1 MMYKSIF
8 IVVISILLAG
18 CSPSVPKVNKVV
30 DELPSIY
37 PDYVG
42 VTVPSNIAP
51 LRFKVS
57 GEVEDAI
64 ALLAWGDYEWV
75 EKADEGSFLFSE
87 SQWHSLMNKATGD
100 SISVTIYEKTA
111 GEWSAYRPFYIHVS
125 ELTIDNYLAYRLIP
139 PGYEQWHQMGL
150 YQRDLT
156 SYTEEVIVDNRQT
169 DFNCVNCHSFRMHHP
184 DDMVFHMRSSFGGTY
199 VWSDGKL
206 EKLDGKVSADI
217 ASLVYPYWHPS
228 GDYVAFSTNKTN
240 QMFHMKDKNRIEV
253 FDAASDVLVYDVKN
267 HRVITDSL
275 LFSKQAFETFPS
287 FSPDGK
293 TLYFSSSVAQKMPN
307 NYKKVKYSLCSISFD
322 ASTGKFGDK
331 VDTLFSAP
339 ATDKTAVFPRVSSD
353 GNLLAF
359 TMADYGNFAI
369 WHKEADL
376 CLIDLRTGETKSLDV
391 VNSPEAESY
400 HSWSN
405 NGRWL
410 VFVSRRDD
418 GLYSRPYIAFIDK
431 GGTAHKPFVVPQ
443 ADPEYY
449 LNSLKSYN
457 VPEFIAE
464 PVTLERRDIIKMA
477 QEGVPVKVTV
487 RQ

>member
-1 MMYKSIF
+1 MMHKSIF
-8 IVVISILLAG
+8 IGIISILLAG
-18 CSPSVPKVNKVV
+18 CSASVPKVDKVV

-37 PDYVG
+37 PDYTG
-42 VTVPSNIAP
+42 ITVPSNISP

-64 ALLAWGDYEWV
+64 ALLAYGDYEWV

-87 SQWHSLMNKATGD
+87 NEWRSLMNKASGD

-111 GEWSAYRPFYIHVS
+111 GEWCAYRPFFIHVS
-125 ELTIDNYLAYRLIP
+125 EFTIDNYLAYRLIP

-156 SYTEEVIVDNRQT
+156 SYNEEVIVDNRQT
-169 DFNCVNCHSFRMHHP
+169 DFNCVNCHSFRMHQP
-184 DDMVFHMRSSFGGTY
+184 DDMVFHMRSTFGGTY
-199 VWSDGKL
+199 VWADGKL

-293 TLYFSSSVAQKMPN
+293 ILFFSSSVAQKMPN

-339 ATDKTAVFPRVSSD
+339 VTDKTAVFPRVSSD

-359 TMADYGNFAI
+359 TKADYGNFTI

-376 CLIDLRTGETKSLDV
+376 CLIDLRTGEIKSLDV

-418 GLYSRPYIAFIDK
+418 GLYSRPYIAFIDEDGK
-431 GGTAHKPFVVPQ
+431 GHKPFIVPQ

>member
-1 MMYKSIF
+1 MKHYSI
-8 IVVISILLAG
+8 ITVLMSVLLAG
-18 CSPSVPKVNKVV
+18 CGVSVPEAQHHV
-30 DELPSIY
+30 DKTPLIY

-42 VTVPSNIAP
+42 VTIPSNVAP
-51 LRFKVS
+51 LRFMMDGV
-57 GEVEDAI
+57 VEDAV
-64 ALLAWGDYEWV
+64 AVLSVGEHQLV
-75 EKADEGSFLFSE
+75 EKAEEGKFLFAEKDWSR
-87 SQWHSLMNKATGD
+87 LMEAAKGD
-100 SISVTIYEKTA
+100 SISVEVFEKKN
-111 GEWSAYRPFYIHVS
+111 GEWFAYQSFGIHVVQD
-125 ELTIDNYLAYRLIP
+125 EIDGYLAYRLIP

-156 SYTEEVIVDNRQT
+156 SFEEEVIVDNRQT
-169 DFNCVNCHSFRMHHP
+169 DFNCVNCHSFRMHQP
-184 DDMVFHMRSSFGGTY
+184 DDMVFHMRSTFGGTY
-199 VWSDGKL
+199 VWTDGKL

-293 TLYFSSSVAQKMPN
+293 TLYFSSSDAQQMPKD
-307 NYKKVKYSLCSISFD
+307 YKKVKYSLCSISFD

-331 VDTLFSAP
+331 VDTLFSAS

-359 TMADYGNFAI
+359 TKADYGNFAI

-400 HSWSN
+400 HSWSS

-431 GGTAHKPFVVPQ
+431 DGTAHKPFVVPQ
-443 ADPEYY
+443 ASPEYY

-464 PVTLERRDIIKMA
+464 PVTLERREIIRMA

>member
-1 MMYKSIF
+1 MYKSVF
-8 IVVISILLAG
+8 IVVVSILLAG
-18 CSPSVPKVNKVV
+18 CTASVPKVNKVV
-30 DELPSIY
+30 DEWPGIY

-57 GEVEDAI
+57 EPVDDAV
-64 ALLAWGDYEWV
+64 ALLSYGDNEWV
-75 EKADEGSFLFSE
+75 ERADEGSFLFSE
-87 SQWHSLMNKATGD
+87 KKWHNLLDIASGD
-100 SISVTIYEKTA
+100 SVSVTIYEKKS
-111 GEWSAYRPFYIHVS
+111 GEWCAYLPFYIHVS
-125 ELTIDNYLAYRLIP
+125 ELGIDNYLAYRLIP

-156 SYTEEVIVDNRQT
+156 SYKEKAIVDNRQT
-169 DFNCVNCHSFRMHHP
+169 DFNCVNCHSFRMQNP
-184 DDMVFHMRSSFGGTY
+184 DDMVFHMRSTYGGTY
-199 VWSDGKL
+199 VWSDGQL
-206 EKLDGKVSADI
+206 EKLDGKVSEDI

-228 GDYVAFSTNKTN
+228 GDYVAFSTNKTK

-267 HRVITDSL
+267 HRIITDSL

-293 TLYFSSSVAQKMPN
+293 TLYFSSSEAQKMPDDF
-307 NYKKVKYSLCSISFD
+307 KKVKYSLCSLSFD
-322 ASTGKFGDK
+322 ASTGQFGNR
-331 VDTLFSAP
+331 VDTLFSASS
-339 ATDKTAVFPRVSSD
+339 TGKTAVFPRVSSD
-353 GNLLAF
+353 GNFLVF
-359 TMADYGNFAI
+359 TKADYGNFTI

-418 GLYSRPYIAFIDK
+418 GLYSRPYIAFIDND
-431 GGTAHKPFVVPQ
+431 GTAHKPFIVPQ
-443 ADPEYY
+443 AHPDFY

-464 PVTLERRDIIKMA
+464 PVTLERKEIVKMA
-477 QEGVPVKVTV
+477 KEGIPVKVSV

>member
-8 IVVISILLAG
+8 IGIISILLAG
-18 CSPSVPKVNKVV
+18 CSASVPKVDKVV

-37 PDYVG
+37 PDYTG
-42 VTVPSNIAP
+42 VTVPSNISP

-64 ALLAWGDYEWV
+64 ALLAYGDYEWV

-87 SQWHSLMNKATGD
+87 SKWRSLMNKASGD

-111 GEWSAYRPFYIHVS
+111 GEWCAYRPFFIHVS
-125 ELTIDNYLAYRLIP
+125 EFAIDNYLAYRLIP

-169 DFNCVNCHSFRMHHP
+169 DFNCVNCHSFRMHQP
-184 DDMVFHMRSSFGGTY
+184 DDMVFHMRSTFGGTY
-199 VWSDGKL
+199 VWADGKL

-275 LFSKQAFETFPS
+275 LFSKQSFETFPS

-293 TLYFSSSVAQKMPN
+293 ILYFSSSVAQKMPN

-359 TMADYGNFAI
+359 TKADYGNFTI

-376 CLIDLRTGETKSLDV
+376 CLIDLRTGEIKSLDE

-418 GLYSRPYIAFIDK
+418 GLYSRPYIAFIDEDGK
-431 GGTAHKPFVVPQ
+431 AHKPFIVPQ

>member
-1 MMYKSIF
+1 
-8 IVVISILLAG
+8 
-18 CSPSVPKVNKVV
+18 
-30 DELPSIY
+30 
-37 PDYVG
+37 
-42 VTVPSNIAP
+42 
-51 LRFKVS
+51 
-57 GEVEDAI
+57 
-64 ALLAWGDYEWV
+64 
-75 EKADEGSFLFSE
+75 
-87 SQWHSLMNKATGD
+87 
-100 SISVTIYEKTA
+100 
-111 GEWSAYRPFYIHVS
+111 
-125 ELTIDNYLAYRLIP
+125 
-139 PGYEQWHQMGL
+139 
-150 YQRDLT
+150 
-156 SYTEEVIVDNRQT
+156 
-169 DFNCVNCHSFRMHHP
+169 
-184 DDMVFHMRSSFGGTY
+184 
-199 VWSDGKL
+199 
-206 EKLDGKVSADI
+206 
-217 ASLVYPYWHPS
+217 VYPYWHPS

-293 TLYFSSSVAQKMPN
+293 TLYFSSSVAQQMPKD
-307 NYKKVKYSLCSISFD
+307 YKKVKYSLCSISFD

-331 VDTLFSAP
+331 VDTLFSAS

-359 TMADYGNFAI
+359 TKADYGNFAI

-400 HSWSN
+400 HSWSS

-418 GLYSRPYIAFIDK
+418 GLYSRPYIAFVDK
-431 GGTAHKPFVVPQ
+431 DGTAHKPFVVPQ
-443 ADPEYY
+443 ASPEYY

-464 PVTLERRDIIKMA
+464 PVTLERREIIQMA

>member
-1 MMYKSIF
+1 MYKSVF
-8 IVVISILLAG
+8 LVVVSILLAG
-18 CSPSVPKVNKVV
+18 CTASVPKVNKVV
-30 DELPSIY
+30 DEWPGIY

-57 GEVEDAI
+57 EQVDDAI
-64 ALLAWGDYEWV
+64 ALLAYGNDEWV

-87 SQWHSLMNKATGD
+87 KKWRNLLEMASGD
-100 SISVTIYEKTA
+100 SVSVTIYEKKS
-111 GEWSAYRPFYIHVS
+111 GEWCAYRPFYIHVS
-125 ELTIDNYLAYRLIP
+125 ELGIDNYLVYRLIP
-139 PGYEQWHQMGL
+139 PGYEQWRQMGL

-156 SYTEEVIVDNRQT
+156 SYKEQAIVDNRQT

-184 DDMVFHMRSSFGGTY
+184 DDMVFHMRSTYGGTY

-206 EKLDGKVSADI
+206 EKLDGKVSEDI

-228 GDYVAFSTNKTN
+228 GDYVAFSTNKTK

-267 HRVITDSL
+267 HRIITDSL

-293 TLYFSSSVAQKMPN
+293 TLYFSSSEVQKMPDD
-307 NYKKVKYSLCSISFD
+307 YKKVKYNICSLSFD
-322 ASTGKFGDK
+322 ASTGQFGNQ
-331 VDTLFSAP
+331 VDTLFSASS
-339 ATDKTAVFPRVSSD
+339 TGKTAVFPRVSSD

-359 TMADYGNFAI
+359 TMADYGNFTI

-376 CLIDLRTGETKSLDV
+376 CLIDLRTGEIQSLDV
-391 VNSPEAESY
+391 INSPEAESY

-418 GLYSRPYIAFIDK
+418 GLYSRPYIAFIDQD
-431 GGTAHKPFVVPQ
+431 GTARKPFIVPQ
-443 ADPEYY
+443 ADPNFY
-449 LNSLKSYN
+449 LNSMKSYN

-464 PVTLERRDIIKMA
+464 PVTLERREIVKMA
-477 QEGVPVKVTV
+477 KEGIPVKVSV